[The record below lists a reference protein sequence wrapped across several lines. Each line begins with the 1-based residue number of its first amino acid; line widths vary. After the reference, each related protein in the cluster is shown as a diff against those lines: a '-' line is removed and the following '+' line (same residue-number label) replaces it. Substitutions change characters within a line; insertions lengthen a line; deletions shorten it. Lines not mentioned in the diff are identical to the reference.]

1 MLPSG
6 RGIRTGAPARYRYK
20 GAPPPTS
27 PPKTPPRWE
36 SWWCCVPLPVP
47 DTLSRLSPR
56 PRPQARG
63 PLRADPG
70 TLRRVSPSLPLSWE
84 VWPWLR
90 QEGKDG
96 VSFLG
101 EAIPS
106 PSPHSRG
113 TPEMAALGTPP
124 GQALPFSRGGSQGWR
139 LSGKQ
144 SPQAPLPWGRGERA
158 ARRGRASGQP
168 RFGDTNVLIIFAE
181 FLYN

>member
-1 MLPSG
+1 M
-6 RGIRTGAPARYRYK
+6 
-20 GAPPPTS
+20 
-27 PPKTPPRWE
+27 
-36 SWWCCVPLPVP
+36 PLPVP
-47 DTLSRLSPR
+47 DTLSGLFPR

-113 TPEMAALGTPP
+113 TSEMAALSTPP
-124 GQALPFSRGGSQGWR
+124 GQAQPFSRAPAVAPRAGDSLVNSPPRLPSPGDEEENVGHAEEGQAGS
-139 LSGKQ
+139 
-144 SPQAPLPWGRGERA
+144 P
-158 ARRGRASGQP
+158 
-168 RFGDTNVLIIFAE
+168 VLGTRTF
-181 FLYN
+181 